1 MKIFL
6 LIGVALCSGCSLL
19 FAPQEA
25 SQDAGSSAV
34 DANVGA
40 PTATI
45 LIQNP
50 GSCSANVYRIGGLST
65 AAEGTFIEE
74 HRWAI
79 RQGDNELARL
89 SGPPADEVAPSTHLR
104 GGTLA
109 DFGLNPSL
117 FSAPQMLSATGFN
130 SNDFKQVFQVIPSP
144 LPEMLY
150 EISFVAASSAESDS
164 FRVDLL
170 EHTDSNSNLGLNE
183 TITPTLAPE
192 LFTFVFEAEPAAT
205 TQARVRFAFNTPGSF
220 SIDNVH
226 LRQIDSLG
234 GPLTNGGFDNVAL
247 DGWANSFPNGAL
259 ASAENIPAFFP
270 PTTLTLV
277 AKDSIGRESV
287 TAEVTLESPPCP

>member
-1 MKIFL
+1 M
-6 LIGVALCSGCSLL
+6 
-19 FAPQEA
+19 
-25 SQDAGSSAV
+25 DAQL
-34 DANVGA
+34 DER

-45 LIQNP
+45 VIDNP
-50 GSCSANVYRIGGLST
+50 MGCSANIYRARGVSMASQGAS
-65 AAEGTFIEE
+65 IEE
-74 HRWAI
+74 LRWTI
-79 RQGDNELARL
+79 TQGENELA
-89 SGPPADEVAPSTHLR
+89 SFAGAPSQDVSPSRHLR
-104 GGTLA
+104 SGTLA
-109 DFGLNPSL
+109 DFGFRPSL

-130 SNDFKQVFQVIPSP
+130 SRGFNQVFQVIPSP
-144 LPEMLY
+144 VPEMLY
-150 EISFVAASSAESDS
+150 EISFVAASSADTDS

-192 LFTFVFEAEPAAT
+192 LFTFVFEARPADA

-226 LRQIDSLG
+226 LRQINSLD
-234 GPLTNGGFDNVAL
+234 GPLTNGGFDDVAL

-287 TAEVTLESPPCP
+287 MAEVTLESPPCP